1 MSRWFHT
8 ISLFWRFVFAF
19 HGPWGAFMCFF
30 VFMACRTAIAWLSYS
45 HWRVGEGAMAPIES
59 LKLPKAA
66 RTTPP
71 AIGRKGFLSHLDFC
85 LQMETQWMHLN
96 RFRVAVEKSPK
107 TFQLL
112 IDYRRQIFEQVE
124 TPEPAEPEVPDL
136 DQIDFKEAMIT
147 IPPSRRCTFLSS
159 RRSIRSVVQLWLGIF
174 RRNREAGKKAAKR
187 QICRSEGAL
196 ACSGNGLGKQR
207 IWWEMFELSCLE
219 WLWSASKAQNPVL
232 PLIQKLD
239 KAWEL

>member
-1 MSRWFHT
+1 MYNFLVLK
-8 ISLFWRFVFAF
+8 ICVCF
-19 HGPWGAFMCFF
+19 PWTLGCCF

-66 RTTPP
+66 RATPP
-71 AIGRKGFLSHLDFC
+71 AIGRKGFLSHLAFC

-136 DQIDFKEAMIT
+136 DQIDFTEAMIT

-159 RRSIRSVVQLWLGIF
+159 RRSTRSVVQL
-174 RRNREAGKKAAKR
+174 
-187 QICRSEGAL
+187 
-196 ACSGNGLGKQR
+196 
-207 IWWEMFELSCLE
+207 
-219 WLWSASKAQNPVL
+219 
-232 PLIQKLD
+232 
-239 KAWEL
+239 